1 MSDTQKWQMLALGL
15 VIGALFYLLAPVL
28 TPFAIAALVAYL
40 GDPLVDRLEAR
51 RLSRQVAVTVVF
63 LLFSLLSLVCLLL
76 LVPLI
81 ERQVANLIE
90 QFPRYVSYVQEAV
103 LPWVERTLGLSID
116 RVDAGSLIEVVRNH
130 WQQAGGFAKTLLGG
144 LSKSGLAVL
153 AWVANVALLPVLV
166 FYLLRDWDVLM
177 ARVREL
183 LPRAIEPVVSRL
195 AGESDAV
202 LGGFLRGQLSVMLA
216 LGTIYAVGLWMVGLD
231 VGLLI
236 GLLAGL
242 VSFIPYLGA
251 IFGVGAGVIAAL
263 VQFGDLWHVAL
274 VLIVFGVGQTIE
286 SFVLTPWL
294 VGDRIGLHPV
304 AVIFAIMAGG
314 QLFGFFGVLL
324 ALPVAAVVMVLLRYA
339 HERYT
344 RSALYGVG
352 GSASEAGPQAGESAG
367 EPAAAPQ
374 SPASSGSADGS
385 EPSVASV
392 QRAVAV
398 APTDAALHLANAPGS
413 TTTDGRAG
421 PPGSPHKPA
430 VGKNAPRK
438 KRPGR

>member
-1 MSDTQKWQMLALGL
+1 MTDTQKWQLLALVVLHG
-15 VIGALFYLLAPVL
+15 GLFYLLAPVL

-51 RLSRQVAVTVVF
+51 RLSRSAAVTVVF
-63 LLFSLLSLVCLLL
+63 LLFSLLALLGVL
-76 LVPLI
+76 LVVPMI
-81 ERQVANLIE
+81 EREVSKLIE

-103 LPWVERTLGLSID
+103 LPWVERTLGLRID
-116 RVDAGSLIEVVRNH
+116 RLDPGSLIEVVKQH
-130 WQQAGGFAKTLLGG
+130 WQQAGGFAKSLLGG

-153 AWVANVALLPVLV
+153 AWVANILLLPVLV
-166 FYLLRDWDVLM
+166 FYLLRDWDVLVE
-177 ARVREL
+177 RVREL
-183 LPRAIEPVVSRL
+183 LPRPIEPVVRRL
-195 AGESDAV
+195 AHESDLV
-202 LGGFLRGQLSVMLA
+202 LGSFLRGQLSVMLA

-236 GLLAGL
+236 GMLAGM

-274 VLIVFGVGQTIE
+274 VLIVFGVGQTVE

-294 VGDRIGLHPV
+294 VGDKIGLHPV

-324 ALPVAAVVMVLLRYA
+324 ALPVAAVVMVVLRYA

-344 RSALYGVG
+344 QSAFYGVRDEG
-352 GSASEAGPQAGESAG
+352 AAMTAPAAEAVADTLAVASAPAPAASSTPAEAAARERPKSEPGKPTADSTAPAGPSAK
-367 EPAAAPQ
+367 PK
-374 SPASSGSADGS
+374 SPRRRG
-385 EPSVASV
+385 
-392 QRAVAV
+392 
-398 APTDAALHLANAPGS
+398 
-413 TTTDGRAG
+413 
-421 PPGSPHKPA
+421 
-430 VGKNAPRK
+430 
-438 KRPGR
+438 KRPG